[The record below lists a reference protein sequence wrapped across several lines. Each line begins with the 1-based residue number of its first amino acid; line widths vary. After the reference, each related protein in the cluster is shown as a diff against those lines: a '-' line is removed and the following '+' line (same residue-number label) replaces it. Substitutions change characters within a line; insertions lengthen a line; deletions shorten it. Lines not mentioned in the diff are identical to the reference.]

1 MKRVAIRLWR
11 DQRGAVSAVS
21 ALLLY
26 TLLTLGVITGLVTL
40 RNQMVQEFGDLAVAL
55 DHLDQSWTVQH
66 SWEES
71 PRGFEDPGPQLV
83 DGEGESDPD
92 GGEPAGI
99 SVREP
104 PTAEGSEW

>member
-1 MKRVAIRLWR
+1 MKRIAIRLWR

-26 TLLTLGVITGLVTL
+26 TILTLGVITGLVTL
-40 RNQMVQEFGDLAVAL
+40 RNQIVQEFGDLAVAL
-55 DHLDQSWTVQH
+55 DHLDQSWEVRH
-66 SWEES
+66 SWEEES
-71 PRGFEDPGPQLV
+71 RGFTDPGPQLV
-83 DGEGESDPD
+83 DGHGESDPD
-92 GGEPAGI
+92 GSEPAGI